1 MAENLVLIG
10 GTVMLPGFAHRLIG
24 ELKELLER
32 PYYKERLAISS
43 FKIHSPPCE
52 ANYTA
57 WLGGKFNS
65 LLLNK
70 SRNMYQKNEMMWV
83 SSRICARCSK
93 LKQVQL
99 I

>member
-1 MAENLVLIG
+1 MVYFQCPVDVRKAMAENLVLIG

-65 LLLNK
+65 LLLNM
-70 SRNMYQKNEMMWV
+70 SRNMYQKM
-83 SSRICARCSK
+83 K
-93 LKQVQL
+93 
-99 I
+99 